1 MPLATKDI
9 VPITTARAKLT
20 ELADQV
26 ARTGQ
31 GKVLTRNGES
41 YVAIVTASDYDELT
55 AFRHEQHLSVLRAV
69 AEGLDDVNAERTL
82 SLDEFRPQLHA
93 LRKRVRERFGMPPLA
108 AHEPEPKYDLVP
120 SVKKAPKKKP
130 VAGRTKKGPT
140 GGAKTQRGA

>member
-9 VPITTARAKLT
+9 VPITAARAKLT

-41 YVAIVTASDYDELT
+41 YVAIVTAGDYDELM

-69 AEGLDDVNAERTL
+69 AEGLEDVNAQRTM
-82 SLDEFRPQLHA
+82 SWDEFRPQLHA
-93 LRKRVRERFGMPPLA
+93 LRQRVRKQFGLPALA
-108 AHEPEPKYDLVP
+108 AHEPPAAYEAKHEAKP
-120 SVKKAPKKKP
+120 APGARARKT
-130 VAGRTKKGPT
+130 AATKRK
-140 GGAKTQRGA
+140 RGA

>member
-1 MPLATKDI
+1 MPLAAKDI

-41 YVAIVTASDYDELT
+41 YVAIITASDYDELT

-69 AEGLDDVNAERTL
+69 AEGLEDINAGRTI
-82 SLDEFRPQLHA
+82 DWPEFQPQLHA
-93 LRKRVRERFGMPPLA
+93 LRQRVREQFGLPPLA
-108 AHEPEPKYDLVP
+108 AHEPQPRYATRPAGDKAKAVTKAR
-120 SVKKAPKKKP
+120 SGAVKSK
-130 VAGRTKKGPT
+130 RS
-140 GGAKTQRGA
+140 